1 MRVDFNASGLLEKPI
16 MVMTLK
22 DAKVV
27 ISELKISIVTA
38 VGMAKLFKQKGIHTI
53 MPRIVVDGVVGLY
66 SVTHFMED
74 ADDFFM
80 DNYIK
85 IEFTVGKYWDVNV
98 EISEEQIRMILRN
111 ILLAIHWK
119 EDKIQSVKEHFLD
132 TWITIL

>member
-22 DAKVV
+22 NAQVV
-27 ISELKISIVTA
+27 ITELKISIVTA
-38 VGMAKLFKQKGIHTI
+38 VGMTKLFKQKGIHTI
-53 MPRIVVDGVVGLY
+53 MPRMVVDGVVGLY

-85 IEFTVGKYWDVNV
+85 IEFTV
-98 EISEEQIRMILRN
+98 
-111 ILLAIHWK
+111 
-119 EDKIQSVKEHFLD
+119 
-132 TWITIL
+132 